1 MPRKRDFV
9 FSLRL
14 LMKFQPGEN
23 TAKQNIF
30 HFNIIVLLKKKMLT
44 FCTLILLIYKLFYE
58 IKKIKMYSCL
68 VFFSMTLYN

>member
-30 HFNIIVLLKKKMLT
+30 HFNIIVFIEEKDVN
-44 FCTLILLIYKLFYE
+44 ILYINIAYLQIVL
-58 IKKIKMYSCL
+58 
-68 VFFSMTLYN
+68 

>member
-30 HFNIIVLLKKKMLT
+30 HFNIIVLLKKKM
-44 FCTLILLIYKLFYE
+44 
-58 IKKIKMYSCL
+58 
-68 VFFSMTLYN
+68 